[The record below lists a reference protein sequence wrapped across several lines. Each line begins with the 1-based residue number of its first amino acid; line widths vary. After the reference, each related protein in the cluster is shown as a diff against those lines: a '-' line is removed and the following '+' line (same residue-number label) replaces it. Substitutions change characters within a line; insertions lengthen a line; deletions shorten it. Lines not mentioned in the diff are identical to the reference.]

1 MVAIRD
7 AGSRRIASWFS
18 PGRID
23 LAHCFF
29 DLRGCF
35 WSVVHPLAIE
45 VSAPRRKD
53 VADSNRQEKKQ
64 LPKLMKMT
72 PRLIFVST
80 TLHTWQNSPVLQQF
94 QGPIKVEQLYLFRAQ
109 SQMPGQGPIE

>member
-1 MVAIRD
+1 MRSQLRYLPREAKMLPTAI
-7 AGSRRIASWFS
+7 G
-18 PGRID
+18 
-23 LAHCFF
+23 
-29 DLRGCF
+29 
-35 WSVVHPLAIE
+35 
-45 VSAPRRKD
+45 KK
-53 VADSNRQEKKQ
+53 KKQ

-94 QGPIKVEQLYLFRAQ
+94 QGTIKVEQLYLFRDQ